1 MKENLVVITGGS
13 KGLGFELVKL
23 FSKKSKVLVISRT
36 KNIASSGNV
45 FYECGNIADERFL
58 KSMYEKYSKEY
69 KISYL
74 INNAG
79 CGVFGK
85 SNENTLAK
93 VNQVLDSNLV
103 GMILNTT
110 YALPLLDENGAKIVN
125 ILSTAALK
133 GNANESLYCASKWGA
148 RGFTESLKTEFKGT
162 KVKVIS
168 VCPGGMNT
176 EFWNS
181 NRDYVSVEKS
191 NGWMNPKKVAEVIFN
206 NITNEDLCVADIVI
220 ERV

>member
-36 KNIASSGNV
+36 KNIVSSGNV
-45 FYECGNIADERFL
+45 FYECGNIADESFL
-58 KSMYEKYSKEY
+58 KSVYEKYSKEY

-85 SNENTLAK
+85 ANENTLAK

>member
-36 KNIASSGNV
+36 KNNASSGNV
-45 FYECGNIADERFL
+45 FYECGNIADEQFV
-58 KSMYEKYSKEY
+58 KNVYNKYSKEY

-110 YALPLLDENGAKIVN
+110 CENC
-125 ILSTAALK
+125 L
-133 GNANESLYCASKWGA
+133 
-148 RGFTESLKTEFKGT
+148 
-162 KVKVIS
+162 
-168 VCPGGMNT
+168 
-176 EFWNS
+176 
-181 NRDYVSVEKS
+181 
-191 NGWMNPKKVAEVIFN
+191 
-206 NITNEDLCVADIVI
+206 
-220 ERV
+220 